1 MRVRKKMILMALL
14 ILACGNLY
22 LAQNVQQQK
31 GSPSPPQNIR
41 FSNTSSLVGKG
52 QYKWTIYLDA
62 DQSVLDQIKSVEY
75 LLHPAFDDPDR
86 DISEPRKGPR
96 AFNTSGTAFRPVK
109 IGIAIHYKNG
119 GERNF
124 EYTLRLRSSFA
135 NLWYVVV
142 GYYGWNQRT
151 KAQEIAKAYQ
161 DKGFNARAVDTNS
174 GDFPNFD
181 RGAWM
186 VVVGPGTRTQAQALL
201 KKIPVLA
208 GKPYIQQAATY

>member
-1 MRVRKKMILMALL
+1 MRVRVKMTLL
-14 ILACGNLY
+14 FLLVLACSNLHFG
-22 LAQNVQQQK
+22 QVQQQ
-31 GSPSPPQNIR
+31 SVPTPPQNIR

-75 LLHPAFDDPDR
+75 LLHPSFDNPDR
-86 DISEPRKGPR
+86 EVTDPRKGPR
-96 AFNTSGTAFRPVK
+96 AFSTSGTALRPAK

-119 GERNF
+119 GVRTF
-124 EYTLRLRSSFA
+124 EYTLRLRSSFS

-142 GYYGWNQRT
+142 GYYGWNQKS

-161 DKGFNARAVDTNS
+161 AQSFNARAIDTNS

-181 RGAWM
+181 RGVWM
-186 VVVGPGTRTQAQALL
+186 VVIGPYTRSQAQASL

-208 GKPYIQQAATY
+208 GKLYIQQAATS